1 MNIDSIQ
8 SKYEEM
14 DAAVQEALERCRK
27 EQEAGRTG
35 FTAWSEANELN
46 KELAAFVSEASAD
59 IEDALRALSGGIS

>member
-1 MNIDSIQ
+1 MDIDSIQ
-8 SKYEEM
+8 SKFEEM

-46 KELAAFVSEASAD
+46 KELAAFVSDASAK
-59 IEDALRALSGGIS
+59 IEEALQELSGSAS

>member
-1 MNIDSIQ
+1 MDIDSIQ
-8 SKYEEM
+8 STFEEM

-46 KELAAFVSEASAD
+46 KELAAFVSEATAK
-59 IEDALRALSGGIS
+59 IEEALQELSGSSS

>member
-1 MNIDSIQ
+1 MDIDSIQ

-35 FTAWSEANELN
+35 FTAWNEANELN
-46 KELAAFVSEASAD
+46 KELAAFVSEACGD
-59 IEDALRALSGGIS
+59 LDEALRSLGCDN

>member
-1 MNIDSIQ
+1 MDIDSIQ
-8 SKYEEM
+8 SKFEEM

-35 FTAWSEANELN
+35 FTAWREANELS

-59 IEDALRALSGGIS
+59 IENALRELRGGTS